1 MKMLNDLVAPSLA
14 ALAAAAAVFGASA
27 SAGDAEGRYAVKGVG
42 LMPCKIFVEQVQKG
56 SPQAA
61 AVVAWLDGYMSGANM
76 LIDNTYDLVSWQ
88 DGVLPNILAS
98 TCAQAPDQPVAVM
111 AGEII
116 KLIGPQR
123 VTSAEQPQ
131 TITVG
136 EAKRL
141 MYPSVVRAMQQKLK
155 DKGISVTVDG
165 DFGPGTQRAISG
177 FQTSNNLPS
186 TGFPDPRTMVAL
198 FTPGPSGQ

>member
-1 MKMLNDLVAPSLA
+1 MKSLLKLAAPSFA
-14 ALAAAAAVFGASA
+14 ALAAASAMVGSSA
-27 SAGDAEGRYAVKGVG
+27 SAGDTEGRYAVKGVG
-42 LMPCKIFVEQVQKG
+42 LMPCKMFIEQVQQG

-61 AVVAWLDGYMSGANM
+61 AVVSWLDGYVSGANM
-76 LIDNTYDLVSWQ
+76 LIDDTYDLVSWQ

-111 AGEII
+111 AGEIV
-116 KLIGPQR
+116 KLLGPQR
-123 VTSAEQPQ
+123 VVSAERPE

-141 MYPSVVRAMQQKLK
+141 MYPSVVKAMQQKLK
-155 DKGISVTVDG
+155 DNGIAVGVDG

-177 FQTSNNLPS
+177 FQTANNLPS

-198 FTPGPSGQ
+198 FTPKPTGQ